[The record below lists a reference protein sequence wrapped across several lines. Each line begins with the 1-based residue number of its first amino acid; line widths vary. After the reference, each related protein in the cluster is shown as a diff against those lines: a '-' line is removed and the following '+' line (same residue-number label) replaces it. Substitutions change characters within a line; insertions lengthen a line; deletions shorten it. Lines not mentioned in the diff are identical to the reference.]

1 MSKNSVIIV
10 DLGAIPDDA
19 PSYIIKDESGYQ
31 NKQFHLVVNH
41 EYIDSSDAFKDL
53 FILAL
58 RLSKALNTTIETS
71 FDVKTIYQMM
81 KKYIDPKPYEID
93 FEVVE
98 KSGEFFRRKTMSQG
112 RNYEEAVIAFL
123 ESKPEGMIAT
133 SIAETHEATGESL
146 SSPILRIKGDWVV
159 VNRTWLTVG
168 ACSIL
173 IDQDK
178 VEVYSVNQEDG
189 GDMGNISL
197 DHQYALQASDELNE
211 PSV

>member
-1 MSKNSVIIV
+1 MSKNSVILV
-10 DLGAIPDDA
+10 DLGVPHVSSSIQ
-19 PSYIIKDESGYQ
+19 ERC
-31 NKQFHLVVNH
+31 HLIVNH
-41 EYIDSSDAFKDL
+41 EIANSSHSFDKL
-53 FILAL
+53 FILS
-58 RLSKALNTTIETS
+58 SKIAKTLGVIPETV
-71 FDVKTIYQMM
+71 FDVKDINQMM
-81 KKYIDPKPYEID
+81 KKYIDPKPYEISLTVAD
-93 FEVVE
+93 YLGDIRLQKEL
-98 KSGEFFRRKTMSQG
+98 SQG
-112 RNYEEAVIAFL
+112 RNYEEAVVAFL
-123 ESKPEGMIAT
+123 ESKPESMIVT